1 MFWFSILIQFQNKK
15 SRRSHLSSSQVNP
28 SLWHKIVTL
37 DLSTYYLSYFVIG
50 TLLNGCNPEIP
61 ECGFSSRRIVSGV
74 DAAPGQWPWAAIVG
88 TPIITTVGSEPGIQG
103 WLKTLITNLIIWTP
117 GCRITAGFF
126 RFHSIMSPRLQT
138 HAEPRNLPELY
149 NLGYKGSVQS
159 NLLTD
164 SSKNLTCMVH
174 TT

>member
-1 MFWFSILIQFQNKK
+1 M
-15 SRRSHLSSSQVNP
+15 
-28 SLWHKIVTL
+28 
-37 DLSTYYLSYFVIG
+37 IG

-61 ECGFSSRRIVSGV
+61 ECGLSARRIVSGV

-149 NLGYKGSVQS
+149 NLGYKGLVQS

>member
-1 MFWFSILIQFQNKK
+1 MMMVLFLSTRASYFLFSKIQFSLEFKPRQPITLAQNC
-15 SRRSHLSSSQVNP
+15 LYVNIYWIF
-28 SLWHKIVTL
+28 L
-37 DLSTYYLSYFVIG
+37 IG

-61 ECGFSSRRIVSGV
+61 ECGLSARRIVSGV